1 MQAILIAG
9 DAGFIGFNFIPYFL
23 KENIENRVVS
33 LDVRKYIGDFS
44 NLSVIQDIPSFRA
57 IFVINNSSKS

>member
-1 MQAILIAG
+1 MQAIIITGIAV
-9 DAGFIGFNFIPYFL
+9 FIGSNFIPYFL
-23 KENIENRVVS
+23 KENIEYRVVS